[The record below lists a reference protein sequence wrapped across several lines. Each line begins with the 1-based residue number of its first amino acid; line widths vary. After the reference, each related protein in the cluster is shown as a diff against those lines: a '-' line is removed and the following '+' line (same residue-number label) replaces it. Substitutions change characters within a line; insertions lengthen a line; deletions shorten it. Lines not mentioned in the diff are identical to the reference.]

1 MLAILPNE
9 RHDESVHP
17 FHRRTWQNMAI
28 QARLV
33 QTTALAWLASD
44 VPLSQPIENETW
56 RKRVR
61 VELEALS
68 RRLSR
73 EPKS

>member
-1 MLAILPNE
+1 
-9 RHDESVHP
+9 
-17 FHRRTWQNMAI
+17 MAI